1 VSKIKSY
8 LDDTLRSIL
17 LPFSAFFLAVISGGL
32 LIAFSDPKIYK
43 LWKSPLE
50 LLGTGFASAG
60 SAYLAL
66 IQGSIFD
73 ISLTSKKFMF
83 GFYPLSE
90 TFVVAAPLILTG
102 LSVTLAFRAGLFNIG
117 AQGQFIF
124 GAIGASYV
132 GFSYNLPPLI
142 HLLAALTG
150 AMFCAGLWGGLV
162 GFLKARTGAH
172 EVIVTIM
179 LNYIAIYFLL
189 WLLSTQAFLRKG
201 RQDPIAPPVGE
212 NARLPKLF
220 GIDYRINF
228 GILVALGVAYLIHI
242 LLNRTTWG
250 FQFRSVGANTLAAKT
265 AGMSVPFVMTSVMV
279 ICGALAG
286 LGGAVQ
292 VLGSEYALTA
302 GVAGS
307 FGFDAITVALL
318 GRAKPLGTVLAAL
331 LFGALKAGG
340 LTMQANTT
348 TPIDI
353 VLVIQAL
360 VVLFIAAPTMVRSI
374 FRFKHI
380 KLGSDMAAKGWNG

>member
-1 VSKIKSY
+1 MSKIKSY

-50 LLGTGFASAG
+50 FLGTGFASAG

-73 ISLTSKKFMF
+73 INLTSKKFML

-132 GFSYNLPPLI
+132 GFSYTLPPLI

-212 NARLPKLF
+212 NARLSKLF

>member
-50 LLGTGFASAG
+50 FLGTGFASAG

-73 ISLTSKKFMF
+73 INLTSKKFML

-132 GFSYNLPPLI
+132 GFSYTLPPLI